1 MSSFSLWGWNTELSF
16 RAPFFFS
23 RLLSVPLYYQV
34 LCQALELSDLSNFIL
49 ASL

>member
-23 RLLSVPLYYQV
+23 RLLSVSLYQV